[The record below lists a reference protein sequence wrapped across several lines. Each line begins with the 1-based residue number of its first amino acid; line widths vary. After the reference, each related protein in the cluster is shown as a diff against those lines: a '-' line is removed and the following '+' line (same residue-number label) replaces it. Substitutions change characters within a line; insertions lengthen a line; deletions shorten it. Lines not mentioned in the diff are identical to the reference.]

1 MKTLIL
7 IASLT
12 CQPETLVTPFIDVSV
27 TSNGV
32 PGATNDTPIN
42 NLQHKHA
49 PKLYSHANRLPERVE
64 LTKGAE
70 L

>member
-1 MKTLIL
+1 MKTLVL

-12 CQPETLVTPFIDVSV
+12 GQPVNQVTPFIDVGV
-27 TSNGV
+27 TCNGSPV
-32 PGATNDTPIN
+32 TGNNTTVN

-49 PKLYSHANRLPERVE
+49 PRLYSHANRLPERVE
-64 LTKGAE
+64 LTKGTE